1 MRAGVGPN
9 FIVVSV
15 YVYTNSAY
23 AHALHSADDFFDR
36 AVWRDWRNQF
46 ALPSVRA
53 ILKGSEVRTYAT
65 FASTAGNRIDSSAC
79 DAAVASPLIPIQQI
93 RAFLRQIKRNPG
105 YTKDTICHHRQV

>member
-36 AVWRDWRNQF
+36 AARQDLRNQF
-46 ALPSVRA
+46 ALPPVRT
-53 ILKGSEVRTYAT
+53 ILKGSGISTCMARSPAQPGKPYGATTCRFDAVRVDVLP
-65 FASTAGNRIDSSAC
+65 R
-79 DAAVASPLIPIQQI
+79 
-93 RAFLRQIKRNPG
+93 
-105 YTKDTICHHRQV
+105 HR